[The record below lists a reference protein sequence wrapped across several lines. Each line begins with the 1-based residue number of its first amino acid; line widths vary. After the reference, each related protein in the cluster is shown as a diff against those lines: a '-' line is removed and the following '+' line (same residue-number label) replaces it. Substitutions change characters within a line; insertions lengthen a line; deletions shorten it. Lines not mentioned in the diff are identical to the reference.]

1 MKTRN
6 FSPRSASIKRRGGE
20 TVKTRMTALYALG
33 HFLVDFACAF
43 LMFHCVRDSET
54 WVTAALL
61 YNFCAFA
68 LQMPLGLIADSLR
81 RDRSFAVLGCVL
93 VCLSGLLWKHPLPL
107 SVLAGIGNAFYHV
120 GGGVAVLHAYP
131 KRLGPLG
138 LFVSP
143 GAFGIFFGTMLGKAH
158 APAFPGCIALL
169 IMALL
174 LIFFAEGE
182 RPPELDTETR
192 NAPIAALV
200 CLFLVVVLRS
210 YLGFLFSFP
219 WKTGV
224 WAVIATCGVMLGKT
238 AGGYV
243 SDCIG
248 AKWTS
253 ILSLGA
259 AALLFLLSGDP
270 VCGVLAIFL
279 FNMSMPITL
288 RAASDALPGMRG
300 FSFGLLTF
308 ALFLGFLPVWSGMAA
323 PDGAWFLALGAA
335 VSLGLLLPGLG
346 KRK

>member
-1 MKTRN
+1 M
-6 FSPRSASIKRRGGE
+6 E
-20 TVKTRMTALYALG
+20 KTRMTALYALG
-33 HFLVDFACAF
+33 HFCIDFGCAF

-93 VCLSGLLWKHPLPL
+93 VCLSALLWKSPLPL

-120 GGGVAVLHAYP
+120 GGGVAVLHAYE

-143 GAFGIFFGTMLGKAH
+143 GAFGIFFGTMLGKAGMPIFPVS
-158 APAFPGCIALL
+158 AGLLVMTGLIAAFAK
-169 IMALL
+169 
-174 LIFFAEGE
+174 GE
-182 RPPELDTETR
+182 RPPEIDTETR
-192 NAPIAALV
+192 NAPLMAIF

-210 YLGFLFSFP
+210 YLGFLFTFP
-219 WKTGV
+219 WKTGA
-224 WAVIATCGVMLGKT
+224 WAFLAACGVVLGKT

-243 SDCIG
+243 SDLLG
-248 AKWTS
+248 VKRTS
-253 ILSLGA
+253 VLSLGA
-259 AALLFLLSGDP
+259 AAVLFLLSGNP
-270 VCGVLAIFL
+270 VCGCLAVFL
-279 FNMSMPITL
+279 FNMTMPITL

-308 ALFLGFLPVWSGMAA
+308 ALFLGFLPMWSGIPA
-323 PDGAWFLALGAA
+323 PNGGWFLTLGAA
-335 VSLGLLLPGLG
+335 VSLPILLAGLR
-346 KRK
+346 RKS

>member
-1 MKTRN
+1 M
-6 FSPRSASIKRRGGE
+6 E
-20 TVKTRMTALYALG
+20 KTRMTALYALG
-33 HFLVDFACAF
+33 HFCVDFTCAF
-43 LMFHCVRDSET
+43 LMFRCVRDSET

-81 RDRSFAVLGCVL
+81 RDRSFAITGCIL
-93 VCLSGLLWKHPLPL
+93 VCLSGLLWKQPLAL
-107 SVLAGIGNAFYHV
+107 SVLAGVGNAFYHV

-143 GAFGIFFGTMLGKAH
+143 GAFGIFFGTMPGKAGMPILPFC
-158 APAFPGCIALL
+158 AALL
-169 IMALL
+169 VMAWLL
-174 LIFFAEGE
+174 LTLAKGE
-182 RPPELDTETR
+182 RPPEIDTGTR
-192 NAPIAALV
+192 HAPLSALV

-219 WKTGV
+219 WKSGW
-224 WAVIATCGVMLGKT
+224 WAVLATCGVVLGKT

-253 ILSLGA
+253 ALSLGA
-259 AALLFLLSGDP
+259 AALLFLISGNP
-270 VCGVLAIFL
+270 VCGCLAIFL
-279 FNMSMPITL
+279 FNMTMPITL

-308 ALFLGFLPVWSGMAA
+308 ALFLGFLPAWSGIST
-323 PDGAWFLALGAA
+323 PNGAWFLTLGAA
-335 VSLGLLLPGLG
+335 VSLPLLLAGLRRS
-346 KRK
+346 K